1 MSSSQKV
8 SWFKFILLWFV
19 ISKWNFLQSALDWL
33 TLSWTFCFY
42 FEADS
47 HVCWHVFCFNCVG
60 TPWSY
65 LYESSNHNTKY
76 MSAEEILSEKGKIPL
91 MCFSMQGF
99 LQALEAQGACQG
111 WCTLTH
117 FPPVSAYSVPQ
128 KTTHRSK
135 TVLPFQRQSVS
146 FGFST
151 FICRALCLHEG
162 KANPEMKCYK
172 AEVQSRLN
180 FSQVRRC
187 QRFITRFQF
196 WFFFYAAVEKINKT
210 RSS

>member
-42 FEADS
+42 FEADNN
-47 HVCWHVFCFNCVG
+47 VCWHVFCFDCVG

-76 MSAEEILSEKGKIPL
+76 MSAKEILSEKGKIPL

-99 LQALEAQGACQG
+99 LQAWEALGACKER
-111 WCTLTH
+111 CTLTY
-117 FPPVSAYSVPQ
+117 PPPGLHGASEDHLLLQNSRGLSAAKWSFSL
-128 KTTHRSK
+128 THSFAGRCVYIK
-135 TVLPFQRQSVS
+135 GRQTQRWNVT
-146 FGFST
+146 G
-151 FICRALCLHEG
+151 
-162 KANPEMKCYK
+162 MKYK
-172 AEVQSRLN
+172 VDSIFLN
-180 FSQVRRC
+180 LGDV
-187 QRFITRFQF
+187 
-196 WFFFYAAVEKINKT
+196 NDL
-210 RSS
+210 

>member
-1 MSSSQKV
+1 MSSSQNV

-42 FEADS
+42 FEADNN
-47 HVCWHVFCFNCVG
+47 VCWHVFCFNCVG

-76 MSAEEILSEKGKIPL
+76 MSAKEILSEKRKIPL
-91 MCFSMQGF
+91 MCFTMQGF
-99 LQALEAQGACQG
+99 VQALEALGACKE

-117 FPPVSAYSVPQ
+117 PPPLSAYSVPQ
-128 KTTHRSK
+128 KTTHCSK
-135 TVLPFQRQSVS
+135 TVLVFQQQSVS

-151 FICRALCLHEG
+151 FICRALCL
-162 KANPEMKCYK
+162 Y
-172 AEVQSRLN
+172 
-180 FSQVRRC
+180 
-187 QRFITRFQF
+187 
-196 WFFFYAAVEKINKT
+196 
-210 RSS
+210 

>member
-8 SWFKFILLWFV
+8 SWFRFILLWFV

-47 HVCWHVFCFNCVG
+47 NVCWHVFCFNCVG

-65 LYESSNHNTKY
+65 LYESSNHNTKC

-91 MCFSMQGF
+91 MCFNMQRF
-99 LQALEAQGACQG
+99 LRVLEALPACKER
-111 WCTLTH
+111 CTLTRF
-117 FPPVSAYSVPQ
+117 FPPPSACTVPQ
-128 KTTHRSK
+128 KTTHCSK
-135 TVLPFQRQSVS
+135 TVLLFQQQSVS

-151 FICRALCLHEG
+151 FICWALCLH
-162 KANPEMKCYK
+162 
-172 AEVQSRLN
+172 
-180 FSQVRRC
+180 
-187 QRFITRFQF
+187 
-196 WFFFYAAVEKINKT
+196 
-210 RSS
+210 